1 MCNLPRMKNDYTDEA
16 LLEWQAR
23 QPDAFTGDPL
33 WRLDT
38 YREAL
43 YLADRVRADVIEAGV
58 PGSYAA
64 MKEQLLTSVGSIA
77 ANIAEGYGRP
87 TTADRVR
94 FLSYALG
101 SAREALTWYQT
112 LPSSIDR
119 AAFDDRIARLARIRR
134 MLLGLLT
141 RLRKNC
147 GRKFD
152 PW

>member
-1 MCNLPRMKNDYTDEA
+1 
-16 LLEWQAR
+16 
-23 QPDAFTGDPL
+23 
-33 WRLDT
+33 LDT

-43 YLADRVRADVIEAGV
+43 YLADRARADVIEAGV

-77 ANIAEGYGRP
+77 ANIAEGYRRP

-101 SAREALTWYQT
+101 SAREVLTWYQT
-112 LPSSIDR
+112 FPSSIDR

-141 RLRKNC
+141 RLRKNS

>member
-1 MCNLPRMKNDYTDEA
+1 MCSLPRMKNDCTDEA
-16 LLEWQAR
+16 LLDWQAR
-23 QPDAFTGDPL
+23 QPDAVTGDPL

-58 PGSYAA
+58 PGSYA
-64 MKEQLLTSVGSIA
+64 
-77 ANIAEGYGRP
+77 
-87 TTADRVR
+87 
-94 FLSYALG
+94 LG
-101 SAREALTWYQT
+101 SAREALTWYQA

-141 RLRKNC
+141 RPRKNS